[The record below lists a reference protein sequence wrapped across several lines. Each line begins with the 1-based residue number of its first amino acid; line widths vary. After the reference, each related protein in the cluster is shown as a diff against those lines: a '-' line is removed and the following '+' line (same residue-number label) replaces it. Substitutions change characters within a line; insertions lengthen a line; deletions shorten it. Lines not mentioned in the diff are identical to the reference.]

1 MGFLGIIALLA
12 AAGGAVWLLM
22 RQAQGRAGGE
32 RNVVMLK
39 AIVWLGLAAALF
51 AAKLWPLAFMLLI
64 AAGGV
69 SAIETWRERAM
80 KADENAM
87 PPAPTASRI
96 SLDEAASV
104 LGVSKDASAEE
115 IKSAHK
121 RLIGQLHPDKG
132 GSDYLAAKI
141 NDARE
146 LMLKRA
152 IPSEALASSQE
163 TPGDNQSG
171 EKQ

>member
-1 MGFLGIIALLA
+1 
-12 AAGGAVWLLM
+12 
-22 RQAQGRAGGE
+22 
-32 RNVVMLK
+32 MLK
-39 AIVWLGLAAALF
+39 AVVWLGLAAALF

-80 KADENAM
+80 KADDNAA
-87 PPAPTASRI
+87 PPATTPAKI

-104 LGVSKDASAEE
+104 LGVSKSANADE

-152 IPSEALASSQE
+152 AATDALASSQE
-163 TPGDNQSG
+163 KPGDSQSG

>member
-1 MGFLGIIALLA
+1 
-12 AAGGAVWLLM
+12 M

-39 AIVWLGLAAALF
+39 AVVWLGLAAALF

-80 KADENAM
+80 KADDNAV
-87 PPAPTASRI
+87 PPATTPAKI

-104 LGVSKDASAEE
+104 LGVSKSANADE

-152 IPSEALASSQE
+152 AATDALASSQDK
-163 TPGDNQSG
+163 PGDSQSG